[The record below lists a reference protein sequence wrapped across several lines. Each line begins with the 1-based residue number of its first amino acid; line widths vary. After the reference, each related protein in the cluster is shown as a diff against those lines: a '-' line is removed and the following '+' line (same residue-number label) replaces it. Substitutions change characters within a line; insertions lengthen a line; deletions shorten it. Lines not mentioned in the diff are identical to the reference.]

1 MTQQVSIFPVR
12 VRAMDFRLS
21 VRFREDGD
29 NLILFVHGLGCSK
42 DSWRDAWQRPELRG
56 RSLLAFDLPGFGH
69 SACPPGFSADLADY
83 ARVLSTLIDA
93 HALRRIHL
101 VAHSMGGSIA
111 LLLPP
116 QVLSRLASLVLVEPR
131 LFKSSCGIAAEA
143 AEVSLEEF
151 QRTVFSGMRQRM
163 SGDPHAI
170 FDLDRADTGAF
181 YASSQSLTQ
190 WAARRELIERYER
203 ADCRKYFIYGAENSH
218 LQELSFVA
226 PASTI
231 SIEKAAHFVMQD
243 SPDGFYACLSGIVDS
258 DI

>member
-1 MTQQVSIFPVR
+1 MTQQVSVFPVR

-56 RSLLAFDLPGFGH
+56 KSLLALDLPGFGH
-69 SACPPGFSADLADY
+69 STCPPGFTADLADY
-83 ARVLSTLIDA
+83 ARVLGALIDA

-111 LLLPP
+111 LLLPS

-131 LFKSSCGIAAEA
+131 MFKSSCGIAAEA

-151 QRTVFSGMRQRM
+151 QHTVFPAMRQRM
-163 SGDPHAI
+163 SGDPHAM
-170 FDLDRADTGAF
+170 FDLDRADTGIF
-181 YASSQSLTQ
+181 YASSQSLIQ
-190 WAARRELIERYER
+190 WAAGRELLERFEH
-203 ADCRKYFIYGAENSH
+203 ADCRKYFIYGAENTH
-218 LQELSFVA
+218 LQELNFVA
-226 PASTI
+226 PTSTL
-231 SIEKAAHFVMQD
+231 SIESAAHFVMQD
-243 SPDGFYACLSGIVDS
+243 NPDGFYACLSSLVGSVD
-258 DI
+258 